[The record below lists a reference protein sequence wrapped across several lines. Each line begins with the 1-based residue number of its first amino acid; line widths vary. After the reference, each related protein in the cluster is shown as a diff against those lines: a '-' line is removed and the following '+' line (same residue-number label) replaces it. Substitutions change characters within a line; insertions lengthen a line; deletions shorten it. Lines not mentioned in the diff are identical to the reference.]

1 MYLLVKGA
9 EIEAGVVDDVHQ
21 STFVSDWKS
30 LIRKK
35 FKSDVSCEGFFLSAV
50 YNLFLYSKVLKTHF
64 EIQTIPAQ
72 KLVCVNHFFSCPSL
86 SLLWAINLIFAHS
99 IVEKRQNCFDR

>member
-1 MYLLVKGA
+1 M
-9 EIEAGVVDDVHQ
+9 DDVHQ

-35 FKSDVSCEGFFLSAV
+35 FKSGVSCKGFFFLSAV
-50 YNLFLYSKVLKTHF
+50 YNLVLYSKILKTHF

-72 KLVCVNHFFSCPSL
+72 KLVCVNHFFQLSVIITSLGDKFDICP
-86 SLLWAINLIFAHS
+86 F
-99 IVEKRQNCFDR
+99 NC